1 MGSIPLP
8 ALDIKSQGA
17 PPDLLGEYGKLMQIK
32 QQQAMAPLQQQQAQQ
47 QVQGGAIDLQQK
59 QQDLK
64 DQQGISKWF
73 MGIDPKDPNAFDP
86 VTVGKTLASQG
97 VSGKGIMAAQGQ
109 LMQHQQTAMTL
120 TKDQLANQQEMSNN
134 LYNGINGVIGVTDPQ
149 QRTQLLT
156 PLIQQAVQAKAIPPQ
171 QAQQLLQNPAT
182 ITDDML
188 KSMQHGLGV
197 SSAFLS
203 SVARKQSSDTG
214 QQTAAIKAPGEQA
227 NSDAL
232 VLKNTAQQLA
242 ASPDQATYQQ
252 NLENL
257 PMKVARNFPQT
268 FDQQKV
274 LQVGMTPAEVV
285 SSQATSAQRQET
297 NSFRQQSLALQAQN
311 AQNAQATRQ
320 EGMDAKNRKWVTGT
334 DSTGKQIAGPVS
346 ELQQLGAQNL
356 AELPTQEVRDV
367 QNARHAVNLMEKQ
380 GDTSKPETMG
390 TLQLIDALDKEGK
403 LGVLA
408 SRYNKFVT
416 SGVGASPGDDPRIVT
431 LLNKNMLQDTAVM
444 LSHFGASG
452 GRSPQMLQHFIDLSN
467 AGKMDGVTL
476 RAGTK
481 AIADYMH
488 DRAMMPSQQPTNQQ
502 QPQGG
507 NTPQAQQSGQP
518 MTITLPSGKKVTIQ

>member
-1 MGSIPLP
+1 MKNKAASTDKDTADAMKVKNGLITDAISGVMQAPDDQLP
-8 ALDIKSQGA
+8 Q
-17 PPDLLGEYGKLMQIK
+17 QIQSAAQELASK
-32 QQQAMAPLQQQQAQQ
+32 GLFDPEHVQQAMQVARTAQTNPAQARQQLNVMATSLGAYSKMLEDTHKAQDIAKGQLTPGQIAQLNQGFTQRFQVLNPGKPIPSAFQLPLNATPDDFTRVDKVLQGTEQAQGTLAQQ
-47 QVQGGAIDLQQK
+47 QVANGLRQQM
-59 QQDLK
+59 
-64 DQQGISKWF
+64 F
-73 MGIDPKDPNAFDP
+73 
-86 VTVGKTLASQG
+86 
-97 VSGKGIMAAQGQ
+97 
-109 LMQHQQTAMTL
+109 
-120 TKDQLANQQEMSNN
+120 QLAQ
-134 LYNGINGVIGVTDPQ
+134 
-149 QRTQLLT
+149 
-156 PLIQQAVQAKAIPPQ
+156 
-171 QAQQLLQNPAT
+171 
-182 ITDDML
+182 
-188 KSMQHGLGV
+188 
-197 SSAFLS
+197 
-203 SVARKQSSDTG
+203 
-214 QQTAAIKAPGEQA
+214 
-227 NSDAL
+227 
-232 VLKNTAQQLA
+232 
-242 ASPDQATYQQ
+242 
-252 NLENL
+252 
-257 PMKVARNFPQT
+257 
-268 FDQQKV
+268 
-274 LQVGMTPAEVV
+274 
-285 SSQATSAQRQET
+285 
-297 NSFRQQSLALQAQN
+297 QN